1 MLSPPPKIDHFLCFE
16 KDAVHYC
23 KKQMCICWGRHS
35 SAVLLRT
42 VAKLNTCQGCN
53 AARLCKTAA
62 PGNLKFP
69 NFKSFQD
76 TAQVKLPN
84 YRPGKASLLNC
95 RHCRL
100 WLQNRLGTASA
111 PTLQGFAKLQPLP
124 TCQSTAQAKVPNY
137 RPGKVAKLPTCKVPT
152 LQGQLQHCK
161 TFQASLLNCR
171 ALARLQNCQPARAP
185 TLQGCKTTALANLAN
200 LPKFQHCRLP
210 TCCKVCQTTN
220 KAAKSKLQGFNTAGA
235 SNCQAFQVPSS
246 LLNCRARLQTTTSC
260 QLNTARLPKQGC
272 QTTDLEVAKLQIQ
285 SATNCTNTELQTSEF
300 KQKFQHRPVC
310 KTNLGALSAKAPT
323 LQGRLETWLL
333 AQRNIPQFPTRLPIC
348 RARLQKTATC
358 QPAKSQ

>member
-1 MLSPPPKIDHFLCFE
+1 MYTNTYIYICYPPPKIDHFLRFE

-42 VAKLNTCQGCN
+42 VAKLRTCQGCN
-53 AARLCKTAA
+53 TARLCKTAA
-62 PGNLKFP
+62 PGNLKFQ

-76 TAQVKLPN
+76 TAQAKLPN

-95 RHCRL
+95 RHCRP
-100 WLQNRLGTASA
+100 WLQNRLQ
-111 PTLQGFAKLQPLP
+111 LQHCKALQNCNPYQPAKALP
-124 TCQSTAQAKVPNY
+124 KQRCQTT
-137 RPGKVAKLPTCKVPT
+137 VAKLPTCKVPT

-200 LPKFQHCRLP
+200 LANLPKFQHCRLP

-220 KAAKSKLQGFNTAGA
+220 KAAKSKLQGSNTAGTPNCKA
-235 SNCQAFQVPSS
+235 FQACQA
-246 LLNCRARLQTTTSC
+246 
-260 QLNTARLPKQGC
+260 
-272 QTTDLEVAKLQIQ
+272 
-285 SATNCTNTELQTSEF
+285 
-300 KQKFQHRPVC
+300 VC
-310 KTNLGALSAKAPT
+310 
-323 LQGRLETWLL
+323 
-333 AQRNIPQFPTRLPIC
+333 
-348 RARLQKTATC
+348 
-358 QPAKSQ
+358 